1 MRTILLLTAIAF
13 AFTANSQTSQIILD
27 ELSAK
32 AKTYETI
39 DAEFSSHLVDKQSGI
54 DSKQEGRVQ
63 VKGDKYALK
72 IDSFEIFNDGDSY
85 WVYDKSSNDCTI
97 DYVEDLGDDAFNPSE
112 LFTIWEN
119 DFKHEMMGEMTL
131 NSRAAYHIKLFPID
145 PTDKAFHT
153 VMLYVDK
160 AKMEVVKI
168 EIKGR
173 EGDETTYDLNKFIT
187 NGAIQDSHF
196 KFDESKYPGVRMSDN
211 RI

>member
-1 MRTILLLTAIAF
+1 
-13 AFTANSQTSQIILD
+13 
-27 ELSAK
+27 
-32 AKTYETI
+32 
-39 DAEFSSHLVDKQSGI
+39 
-54 DSKQEGRVQ
+54 
-63 VKGDKYALK
+63 
-72 IDSFEIFNDGDSY
+72 
-85 WVYDKSSNDCTI
+85 
-97 DYVEDLGDDAFNPSE
+97 
-112 LFTIWEN
+112 
-119 DFKHEMMGEMTL
+119 MMGEMTL